1 MSLDP
6 AAPRTDFLEFGP
18 VHHLLPGA
26 CLVSC
31 ESGELRV
38 ASRDGDCARLG
49 EGDLLRLSVGSSCT
63 ARAVGPRARAR
74 VLSAG
79 VDWLRSALALV
90 SDDAALATPIFC
102 IERAASEG
110 ARRARRLFDALA
122 RPPSPAAAQRAA
134 GERSAGPR
142 EDLAPPAEDLG
153 HRLRDAAMRLELL
166 ALALEAPPAEPPQS
180 GPRRANPYRAELV
193 RLVSALR
200 DASLD
205 EVSLGSLSHRIGL
218 SERQVSRLFRAE
230 FGTTF
235 RDHLATLR
243 LERAK
248 RLLAAT
254 DLSVIEV
261 AGSTGWSSLAHFN
274 AVFRRRVGLTPS
286 AFRAGELAFPTP

>member
-6 AAPRTDFLEFGP
+6 AAPRTDSSNSARFCIACP
-18 VHHLLPGA
+18 DA

-38 ASRDGDCARLG
+38 ASSEGDCARLG
-49 EGDLLRLSVGSSCT
+49 EGDLLRLSVGSGCT
-63 ARAVGPRARAR
+63 ARAVGAGARAR

-79 VDWLRSALALV
+79 VDWLRSALGLG
-90 SDDAALATPIFC
+90 SDEAALATPIFC
-102 IERAASEG
+102 IERAASDG
-110 ARRARRLFDALA
+110 ARRARRIFEALA
-122 RPPSPAAAQRAA
+122 T
-134 GERSAGPR
+134 
-142 EDLAPPAEDLG
+142 APPAEDRG
-153 HRLRDAAMRLELL
+153 RRLRDAALRLELL
-166 ALALEAPPAEPPQS
+166 ALALEAPPAEPPQG
-180 GPRRANPYRAELV
+180 GPRRANPYRAALV

-205 EVSLGSLSHRIGL
+205 EVSLASLSHEIGL
-218 SERQVSRLFRAE
+218 SERQVSRLFREE

-254 DLSVIEV
+254 DLPVIEV
-261 AGSTGWSSLAHFN
+261 AGHTGWSSLAHFN

-286 AFRAGELAFPTP
+286 AFRAGELAFPSP

>member
-38 ASRDGDCARLG
+38 ASSKGDCARLG
-49 EGDLLRLSVGSSCT
+49 EGDLLRLSMGSSCKIRAIGSS
-63 ARAVGPRARAR
+63 ARAGI
-74 VLSAG
+74 LSAG
-79 VDWLRSALALV
+79 ADWLRSALALV
-90 SDDAALATPIFC
+90 SDDATLATPIFDV
-102 IERAASEG
+102 ERAASDG
-110 ARRARRLFDALA
+110 ARRARRLFEALA
-122 RPPSPAAAQRAA
+122 AWPAAAQ
-134 GERSAGPR
+134 P
-142 EDLAPPAEDLG
+142 G
-153 HRLRDAAMRLELL
+153 HRLREASLRLELL
-166 ALALEAPPAEPPQS
+166 ALALEASPAGPPQGS
-180 GPRRANPYRAELV
+180 PRRANPYRTALV
-193 RLVSALR
+193 RLVAALR

-205 EVSLGSLSHRIGL
+205 EVSLASLSQQIGL
-218 SERQVSRLFRAE
+218 SERQVSRLFREE

-235 RDHLATLR
+235 REHLARLR

-254 DLSVIEV
+254 DLPVIEV
-261 AGSTGWSSLAHFN
+261 AGHTGWSSLAHFN

>member
-6 AAPRTDFLEFGP
+6 AAPRTDFLDLGP
-18 VHHLLPGA
+18 VHHLLPDA

-38 ASRDGDCARLG
+38 ASTDGECARLG
-49 EGDLLRLSVGSSCT
+49 EGDLLRMQVGSSCK
-63 ARAVGPRARAR
+63 ARAVGPRARAS
-74 VLSAG
+74 VLRTG

-90 SDDAALATPIFC
+90 GDDAAALATPIFC
-102 IERAASEG
+102 IERAASDG
-110 ARRARRLFDALA
+110 ARRARRLFGALA
-122 RPPSPAAAQRAA
+122 AAT
-134 GERSAGPR
+134 
-142 EDLAPPAEDLG
+142 DAEDRSRRMRHGAL
-153 HRLRDAAMRLELL
+153 RLELL
-166 ALALEAPPAEPPQS
+166 ALALEAPPAEPPQG

-200 DASLD
+200 EASLE
-205 EVSLGSLSHRIGL
+205 EVSLASLSEQIGL
-218 SERQVSRLFRAE
+218 SERQVSRLFREE

-254 DLSVIEV
+254 DLPVIEV

-286 AFRAGELAFPTP
+286 AFRSGEFAFPTP

>member
-18 VHHLLPGA
+18 VPHLVPGA

-31 ESGELRV
+31 ERGELRV
-38 ASRDGDCARLG
+38 ASSEGDCARLG
-49 EGDLLRLSVGSSCT
+49 EGDLLRLSVGSSCRV
-63 ARAVGPRARAR
+63 RAVGPRARAS

-90 SDDAALATPIFC
+90 SDDAALAAPIFC
-102 IERAASEG
+102 IERAASDG
-110 ARRARRLFDALA
+110 ARRARRLFEALA
-122 RPPSPAAAQRAA
+122 AAH
-134 GERSAGPR
+134 
-142 EDLAPPAEDLG
+142 PAEDRG
-153 HRLRDAAMRLELL
+153 HRLRNAALRLELL
-166 ALALEAPPAEPPQS
+166 ALALEAPPAEPVLG

-205 EVSLGSLSHRIGL
+205 EVSLASLSQKIGL
-218 SERQVSRLFRAE
+218 SERQVSRLFREE

-254 DLSVIEV
+254 DLPVIEV

-286 AFRAGELAFPTP
+286 AFRAGEPAFEPA